1 MSELQRKF
9 GALLKLERER
19 KNIKLDDFAQQLKIS
34 KTNLEYIEQGNS
46 TSLPSELY
54 FNLFAKSYAEALGID
69 YTRTIEAIKEDLE
82 DFQNTLE
89 TTSEKK
95 HTEKKLEEEISND
108 SEKVPE
114 DKRLIKK
121 FISLIIGIIIIFILF
136 LIVNKLFLSK
146 NSEPQINTKETEQ
159 QKQTPTPKVNESTT
173 ESPTESYNW
182 TATHIQKPEKI
193 KLSFVAKDQCWAT
206 ILADGDTVVFRNLI
220 PGKQYQV
227 EAKYRLLVSI
237 GIPSLVSVKLNGQP
251 VNLINPTTKRISRVE
266 INQANLDSFSHP
278 KRTINKTT
286 DKPINVT
293 KINADQNQPKTAIKN
308 LNSDSKIENKVL
320 DSNSVLPS
328 DSNKL
333 SDDTTV
339 NEVNNNDH

>member
-1 MSELQRKF
+1 MSELQKKF

-19 KNIKLDDFAQQLKIS
+19 KNIKLDDLAQQLKIS
-34 KTNLEYIEQGNS
+34 KTNLEYIEQGDS
-46 TSLPSELY
+46 ASLPSELY
-54 FNLFAKSYAEALGID
+54 FNLFAKSYAESLGID
-69 YTRTIEAIKEDLE
+69 YTRTIEAIKEDLG
-82 DFQNTLE
+82 DFQNTSE
-89 TTSEKK
+89 TTSEEK
-95 HTEKKLEEEISND
+95 HIERKLEEEISND
-108 SEKVPE
+108 SEKIPE

-146 NSEPQINTKETEQ
+146 NSEPVANTKETEQ
-159 QKQTPTPKVNESTT
+159 QKQIPTPKANESTN
-173 ESPTESYNW
+173 ESPKESYNW
-182 TATHIQKPEKI
+182 TATQIQKPEKI

-206 ILADGDTVVFRNLI
+206 VLADGDTVIFRNLI
-220 PGKQYQV
+220 PDKQYQV

-266 INQANLDSFSHP
+266 INQTNLDSFFHP
-278 KRTINKTT
+278 KVTINKTT
-286 DKPINVT
+286 NRP
-293 KINADQNQPKTAIKN
+293 KINTSQNQSKTAIKN
-308 LNSDSKIENKVL
+308 INSNSSIGNKVL
-320 DSNSVLPS
+320 DSNSALPL